1 MIEKAL
7 SSLKQGNVILL
18 YDFDE
23 REKETDFAILSS
35 AVTPETIRMFRKEG
49 GGLICTAISGAAAE
63 AFFLP
68 FASDALKFF
77 GNIVEKEGD
86 ISYDRHNHSSF
97 SLWINH
103 RSTYT

>member
-1 MIEKAL
+1 
-7 SSLKQGNVILL
+7 
-18 YDFDE
+18 
-23 REKETDFAILSS
+23 
-35 AVTPETIRMFRKEG
+35 MFRKEG

-103 RSTYT
+103 RSTYTGNTDRDRALTAISIAKHVKNFEKGINKNFF